1 MTYTKGPW
9 RAVNCDVHPTAENDG
24 RRLIDIRAGD
34 VMKSPCAD
42 YVKGYIDCGG
52 DQVAWCCSGSYEDA
66 RLIAAAPELV
76 EALREVLGWHDDA
89 DNLHKPIE
97 VRAAYMRA
105 RALLAKIDG
114 DEA

>member
-1 MTYTKGPW
+1 METKYTPGPW
-9 RAVNCDVHPTAENDG
+9 TTYRHSETTVCSASG
-24 RRLIDIRAGD
+24 RTVA
-34 VMKSPCAD
+34 A
-42 YVKGYIDCGG
+42 CGG
-52 DQVAWCCSGSYEDA
+52 YQDNFSDGGYHRENITNA

-76 EALREVLGWHDDA
+76 EALREVIGWHDDA

-114 DEA
+114 DQ